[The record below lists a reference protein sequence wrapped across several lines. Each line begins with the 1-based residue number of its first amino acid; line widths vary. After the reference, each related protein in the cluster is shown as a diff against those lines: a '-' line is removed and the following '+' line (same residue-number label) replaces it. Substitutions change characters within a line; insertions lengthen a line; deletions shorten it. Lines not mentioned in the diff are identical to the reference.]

1 MPNLSKMTH
10 TAGKPMPHLGRLVT
24 LVMQQQHI
32 SQAALAR
39 GLGVSGTTLA
49 RSLQQH
55 TIHAALLWKMGQLL
69 GHNFFATLAAEF
81 PLPAAPTTAEL
92 ALQQQIAAL
101 EQEVEVYKRVVE
113 LVKSI
118 KN

>member
-1 MPNLSKMTH
+1 MPSLSKMTH
-10 TAGKPMPHLGRLVT
+10 TNGKPMPHLGRLVT
-24 LVMQQQHI
+24 QVMQQQHI
-32 SQAALAR
+32 SQAELAR
-39 GLGVSGTTLA
+39 RLGVSGTTLM

-69 GHNFFATLAAEF
+69 GYNFFAGLAAEF
-81 PLPAAPTTAEL
+81 PLPAAPTANEL

-113 LVKSI
+113 VVKSI